1 MNKNMSDNIDLII
14 KNGSCYIEGKLKKTD
29 IGISGSKIKKIGKIE
44 LNSSKVYDATDK
56 LILPGIIDTQVHFR
70 EPGSTDAEDLESG
83 SRAAVLGGVTS
94 LFEMPN
100 TNPPTATLEEFEK
113 KLRAAKDRMHSN
125 YAFYFGATPN
135 NTNQLAHLKNV
146 EGCCGVKL
154 FAGSST
160 GNLLVDK
167 EADIEKVI
175 SSSDRIV
182 SIHSEDEDII
192 KLRKKFIKKGDVHS
206 HPEWRNVE
214 CAMSSTRRVVKIAER
229 YNKRIHV
236 LHVTTKEEV
245 DFLAMHK
252 KNVTFETTP
261 QHLTLYAPDCYDK
274 LGTYAQM
281 NPPLRSKE
289 HYDRLWLA
297 IKNNIVDVLGS
308 DHAPHLKANKEKE
321 YPSSPSG
328 MPGVQT
334 IFPVMIDHVNNGKLT
349 LNQLINLMCENPC
362 RIFGI
367 KNKGFITEGFDADI
381 TIVDMNKEVVL
392 KDEMIA
398 SKCGW
403 TPFNNY
409 KVKGFPVGA
418 IVNGNLVMSEG
429 KILMKSKGK
438 PLKF

>member
-1 MNKNMSDNIDLII
+1 MSDNFSLII
-14 KNGSCYIEGKLKKTD
+14 KNGSCYIDGKLTKTD
-29 IGISGSKIKKIGKIE
+29 IGLSGGKIKKIGKIE

-56 LILPGIIDTQVHFR
+56 VVLPGIIDTQVHFR

-100 TNPPTATLEEFEK
+100 TNPPTANLIEFDK
-113 KLRAAKDRMHSN
+113 KLKAAKNRMHSN
-125 YAFYFGATPN
+125 YAFYFGATPD
-135 NTNQLAHLKNV
+135 NTDQLADLKNV

-175 SSSDRIV
+175 SSSNRIV

-229 YNKRIHV
+229 YNKKIHV
-236 LHVTTKEEV
+236 LHVTTKDEV

-281 NPPLRSKE
+281 NPPLRTKE
-289 HYDRLWLA
+289 HYDRLWVA

-308 DHAPHLKANKEKE
+308 DHAPHLKVNKDKV
-321 YPSSPSG
+321 YPDTPSG

-334 IFPVMIDHVNNGKLT
+334 IFPVMLDHVNNGKLS
-349 LNQLINLMCENPC
+349 LKQLINLMCENPC

-367 KNKGFITEGFDADI
+367 KNKGYIKEGFDADL
-381 TIVDMNKEVVL
+381 TIADMNKEVVI

-409 KVKGFPVGA
+409 KVKGFPVGT
-418 IVNGNLVMSEG
+418 IVNGNLVMSDG
-429 KILMKSKGK
+429 KVVLESKGQ

>member
-1 MNKNMSDNIDLII
+1 MSDKFSLII
-14 KNGSCYIEGKLKKTD
+14 KNGSCYIDGKLTKTD
-29 IGISGSKIKKIGKIE
+29 IGLSGNKIQKIGKIE

-56 LILPGIIDTQVHFR
+56 VVLPGIIDTQVHFR

-100 TNPPTATLEEFEK
+100 TNPPTSNLVEFDK
-113 KLRAAKDRMHSN
+113 KLQAAKNRMHSN
-125 YAFYFGATPN
+125 YAFYFGATPD
-135 NTNQLAHLKNV
+135 NTDQLARLKDV

-175 SSSDRIV
+175 SSSDRVV

-192 KLRKKFIKKGDVHS
+192 KLRKKFIRKGDVHS

-229 YNKRIHV
+229 YNKKIHV
-236 LHVTTKEEV
+236 LHVTTKDEV

-281 NPPLRSKE
+281 NPPLRTKE
-289 HYDRLWLA
+289 HYDRLWVA

-308 DHAPHLKANKEKE
+308 DHAPHSKENKNKE
-321 YPSSPSG
+321 YPNTPSG

-334 IFPVMIDHVNNGKLT
+334 IFPVMLDHVNNGKLT
-349 LNQLINLMCENPC
+349 LQQLINLMCENPC
-362 RIFGI
+362 KIFGI
-367 KNKGFITEGFDADI
+367 KNKGYIKEGFDADLTI
-381 TIVDMNKEVVL
+381 TDMNKEVTI
-392 KDEMIA
+392 KNEMIA

-403 TPFNNY
+403 TPFNNH
-409 KVKGFPVGA
+409 KVKGFPVGT
-418 IVNGNLVMSEG
+418 IVNGHLVMSDG
-429 KILMKSKGK
+429 KVILESKGT

>member
-1 MNKNMSDNIDLII
+1 MSDNFSLII
-14 KNGSCYIEGKLKKTD
+14 KNGACYIDGKLTKTD
-29 IGISGSKIKKIGKIE
+29 VGLSGNKIKKIGKIE

-56 LILPGIIDTQVHFR
+56 VVLPGIIDTQVHFR

-83 SRAAVLGGVTS
+83 SRAAVLGGVTA

-100 TNPPTATLEEFEK
+100 TNPPTSNLVEFDK
-113 KLRAAKDRMHSN
+113 KLQAAKNRMHSN

-135 NTNQLAHLKNV
+135 NTDQLAQLKDV

-206 HPEWRNVE
+206 HAEWRNVE
-214 CAMSSTRRVVKIAER
+214 VAMSSTRRVVKIAER
-229 YNKRIHV
+229 YNKKIHV
-236 LHVTTKEEV
+236 LHVTTRDEV

-261 QHLTLYAPDCYDK
+261 QHLTMYAPDCYDK

-281 NPPLRSKE
+281 NPPLRTKE
-289 HYDRLWLA
+289 HYDRLWVA

-308 DHAPHLKANKEKE
+308 DHAPHLKENKDKE
-321 YPSSPSG
+321 YPNTPSG

-334 IFPVMIDHVNNGKLT
+334 IFPVMLDHVNNGKLS
-349 LNQLINLMCENPC
+349 LQQLINLMCENPC
-362 RIFGI
+362 KIFGI
-367 KNKGFITEGFDADI
+367 KNKGYIKEGFDADL
-381 TIVDMNKEVVL
+381 TIADMNKEVTI
-392 KDEMIA
+392 KNEMIA

-409 KVKGFPVGA
+409 KVKGFPVGT
-418 IVNGNLVMSEG
+418 IVNGHLVMSDG
-429 KILMKSKGK
+429 KVVVESKGT

>member
-1 MNKNMSDNIDLII
+1 MSDNYTLII
-14 KNGSCYIEGKLKKTD
+14 KNGSCYIDGKLVKTD
-29 IGISGSKIKKIGKIE
+29 IALTDNKIKKIGKVE
-44 LNSSKVYDATDK
+44 LNSSKVLNAKDK
-56 LILPGIIDTQVHFR
+56 LVLPGVIDTQVHFR

-100 TNPPTATLEEFEK
+100 TNPPTSNLIEFEK
-113 KLRAAKDRMHSN
+113 KLQLAKNRMHSN
-125 YAFYFGATPN
+125 YAFYFGATPDN
-135 NTNQLAHLKNV
+135 VDQLSKLKDLK
-146 EGCCGVKL
+146 GCCGVKL

-160 GNLLVDK
+160 GKLLVDK
-167 EADIEKVI
+167 ETDIEKVI
-175 SSSDRIV
+175 SMSDRIV
-182 SIHSEDEDII
+182 SIHSEDEEILN
-192 KLRKKFIKKGDVHS
+192 LRKRFIKKGNVHS
-206 HPEWRNVE
+206 HLEWRNTE
-214 CAMSSTRRVVKIAER
+214 CAISSTRRVVKIAER
-229 YNKRIHV
+229 FNKRIHV

-281 NPPLRSKE
+281 NPPIRTKD
-289 HYDRLWLA
+289 HYDRLWIA
-297 IKNNIVDVLGS
+297 IKNNIVDVIGS
-308 DHAPHLKANKEKE
+308 DHAPHLKKEKDKE
-321 YPSSPSG
+321 YPNSPSG

-334 IFPVMIDHVNNGKLT
+334 IFPVMLDHVNNKKLS
-349 LNQLINLMCENPC
+349 LEQLIKLMCENPC
-362 RIFGI
+362 KIFGI
-367 KNKGFITEGFDADI
+367 KNKGYIKEGYDADL
-381 TIVDMNKEVVL
+381 TIVDMNKDQVI

-409 KVKGFPVGA
+409 KVKGFPVGT

-429 KILMKSKGK
+429 KIISKAQGR
-438 PLKF
+438 PLEF

>member
-1 MNKNMSDNIDLII
+1 MSDNFSLII
-14 KNGSCYIEGKLKKTD
+14 KNGSCYIDGKLTQTD
-29 IGISGSKIKKIGKIE
+29 IGLSGNKIKKIGKIE

-56 LILPGIIDTQVHFR
+56 VVLPGIIDTQTHFR
-70 EPGSTDAEDLESG
+70 EPGSTDVEDLESG

-100 TNPPTATLEEFEK
+100 TNPPTSNLVEFDK
-113 KLRAAKDRMHSN
+113 KLQLAKNRMHSN
-125 YAFYFGATPN
+125 YAFYFGATPDN
-135 NTNQLAHLKNV
+135 IEQLSKLKDV

-160 GNLLVDK
+160 GKLLVDK

-175 SSSDRIV
+175 SNSDKVV
-182 SIHSEDEDII
+182 SIHSEDEEILN
-192 KLRKKFIKKGDVHS
+192 LRKKFIKEGDVHS
-206 HPEWRNVE
+206 HPEWRNTE
-214 CAMSSTRRVVKIAER
+214 CAISSTRRVVKIAER
-229 YNKRIHV
+229 YNKKIHV

-252 KNVTFETTP
+252 KNVTFEITP

-281 NPPLRSKE
+281 NPPLRTKD
-289 HYDRLWLA
+289 HYDRLWVA

-308 DHAPHLKANKEKE
+308 DHAPHSKENKNKN
-321 YPSSPSG
+321 YPNTPSG

-334 IFPVMIDHVNNGKLT
+334 IFPVMLDHVNNGKLT
-349 LNQLINLMCENPC
+349 LEQLIKFMCENPC
-362 RIFGI
+362 KIFGI
-367 KNKGFITEGFDADI
+367 KNKGYLKEGYDADL
-381 TIVDMNKEVVL
+381 TIADMNKEVTI

-403 TPFNNY
+403 TPFNNH
-409 KVKGFPVGA
+409 KVKGFPVGT
-418 IVNGNLVMSEG
+418 IVNGILVMSEG
-429 KILMKSKGK
+429 KVIEESKGT

>member
-1 MNKNMSDNIDLII
+1 MSDNFSLII
-14 KNGSCYIEGKLKKTD
+14 KNGSCYIDGKLTKTD
-29 IGISGSKIKKIGKIE
+29 IGLSGNKIKKIGKIE

-56 LILPGIIDTQVHFR
+56 VVLPGIIDTQVHFR

-83 SRAAVLGGVTS
+83 SRAAVLGGVTA

-100 TNPPTATLEEFEK
+100 TNPPTSNLVEFDK
-113 KLRAAKDRMHSN
+113 KLQAAKNRMHSN
-125 YAFYFGATPN
+125 YAFYFGATPD
-135 NTNQLAHLKNV
+135 NTNQLAQLKDV

-206 HPEWRNVE
+206 HAEWRNVE
-214 CAMSSTRRVVKIAER
+214 VAMSSTRRVVKIAER
-229 YNKRIHV
+229 YNKKIHV
-236 LHVTTKEEV
+236 LHVTTKDEV

-281 NPPLRSKE
+281 NPPLRTKE
-289 HYDRLWLA
+289 HYDRLWVA

-308 DHAPHLKANKEKE
+308 DHAPHLKENKDKE
-321 YPSSPSG
+321 YPNTPSG

-334 IFPVMIDHVNNGKLT
+334 IFPVMLDHVNNGKLT
-349 LNQLINLMCENPC
+349 LKQLINLMCENPC

-367 KNKGFITEGFDADI
+367 KNKGYIKEGFDADL
-381 TIVDMNKEVVL
+381 TIADMNKEVTI
-392 KDEMIA
+392 KNEMIA

-409 KVKGFPVGA
+409 KVKGFPVGT
-418 IVNGNLVMSEG
+418 IINGQLVMSEG
-429 KILMKSKGK
+429 KVIMESKGT

>member
-1 MNKNMSDNIDLII
+1 MSDNNSLII
-14 KNGSCYIEGKLKKTD
+14 KNGTCYIDGKLVNTD
-29 IGISGSKIKKIGKIE
+29 ITVSGGKIKSIGKAD
-44 LNSSKVYDATDK
+44 LNNHKVYDAENK
-56 LILPGIIDTQVHFR
+56 IVLPGIIDTQVHFR

-100 TNPPTATLEEFEK
+100 TNPPTANLVEFEK
-113 KLRAAKDRMHSN
+113 KLKAAKNRMHSN
-125 YAFYFGATPN
+125 YAFYFGATPS
-135 NTNQLAHLKNV
+135 NTDQLSQLKNV

-175 SSSDRIV
+175 SSSDRVV

-192 KLRKKFIKKGDVHS
+192 KLRKKFIRKGDVHS
-206 HPEWRNVE
+206 HHEWRNVE

-229 YNKRIHV
+229 YNKKIHV
-236 LHVTTKEEV
+236 LHVTTKDEV

-281 NPPLRSKE
+281 NPPLRGKE
-289 HYDRLWLA
+289 HYDRLWTA

-308 DHAPHLKANKEKE
+308 DHAPHLKANKDKE
-321 YPSSPSG
+321 YPDSPSG

-367 KNKGFITEGFDADI
+367 KNKGFIKEGFDADL
-381 TIVDMNKEVVL
+381 TIVDMKKEVII

-409 KVKGFPVGA
+409 KVKGFPVGT
-418 IVNGNLVMSEG
+418 IVNGILVMSDG
-429 KILMKSKGK
+429 KILVESKGK
-438 PLKF
+438 PLSF

>member
-1 MNKNMSDNIDLII
+1 MSVNFSLII
-14 KNGSCYIEGKLKKTD
+14 KNGSCYINNKLVKTD
-29 IGISGSKIKKIGKIE
+29 IGLSGNKIKKIGKIE
-44 LNSSKVYDATDK
+44 LNSSRVFDATDK
-56 LILPGIIDTQVHFR
+56 IVLPGIIDTQTHFR
-70 EPGSTDAEDLESG
+70 EPGSTDVEDLESG

-100 TNPPTATLEEFEK
+100 TNPPTSNLEEFNK
-113 KLRAAKDRMHSN
+113 KLKLAKNRMHSN
-125 YAFYFGATPN
+125 YAFYFGATPE
-135 NTNQLAHLKNV
+135 NTDQLSKLKDV

-160 GNLLVDK
+160 GKLLVDK

-182 SIHSEDEDII
+182 SIHSEDEEIL

-206 HPEWRNVE
+206 HPEWRNTE

-229 YNKRIHV
+229 YNKKIHV

-281 NPPLRSKE
+281 NPPLRTKE
-289 HYDRLWLA
+289 HYDRLWVA

-308 DHAPHLKANKEKE
+308 DHAPHSKENKDKE
-321 YPSSPSG
+321 YPNTPSG

-334 IFPVMIDHVNNGKLT
+334 IFPVMLNHVNNDKLT
-349 LNQLINLMCENPC
+349 LEQLIKLMCENPC

-367 KNKGFITEGFDADI
+367 KNKGYIKEGYDADL
-381 TIVDMNKEVVL
+381 TIADMNKEVVI
-392 KDEMIA
+392 KNEMIA

-409 KVKGFPVGA
+409 KVKGFPVGT
-418 IVNGNLVMSEG
+418 IVNGNLVMSDG
-429 KILMKSKGK
+429 KLIEKSKGT

>member
-1 MNKNMSDNIDLII
+1 MSDNFSLII
-14 KNGSCYIEGKLKKTD
+14 KNGSCYIDGKLTKTD
-29 IGISGSKIKKIGKIE
+29 IGLSGGKIKKIGKIE

-56 LILPGIIDTQVHFR
+56 VVLPGIIDTQVHFR

-100 TNPPTATLEEFEK
+100 TNPPTANLVEFDK
-113 KLRAAKDRMHSN
+113 KLKAAKNRMHSN
-125 YAFYFGATPN
+125 YAFYFGATPD
-135 NTNQLAHLKNV
+135 NTDQLADLKNV

-175 SSSDRIV
+175 SSSNRIV

-229 YNKRIHV
+229 HNKKIHV
-236 LHVTTKEEV
+236 LHVTTKDEV

-281 NPPLRSKE
+281 NPPLRTKE
-289 HYDRLWLA
+289 HYDRLWVA

-308 DHAPHLKANKEKE
+308 DHAPHLKINKDKI
-321 YPSSPSG
+321 YPETPSG

-334 IFPVMIDHVNNGKLT
+334 IFPVMLDHVNNGKLS
-349 LNQLINLMCENPC
+349 LEQLMNLMCENPC

-367 KNKGFITEGFDADI
+367 KNKGYIKEGFDADL
-381 TIVDMNKEVVL
+381 TIADMSKEVVI

-409 KVKGFPVGA
+409 KVKGFPVGT
-418 IVNGNLVMSEG
+418 IVNGDLVMSDG
-429 KILMKSKGK
+429 KVILESKGQ

>member
-1 MNKNMSDNIDLII
+1 MSDNFSLII
-14 KNGSCYIEGKLKKTD
+14 KNGNCYIDGKLVKVD
-29 IGISGSKIKKIGKIE
+29 LALFGNKIKKIGNIE
-44 LNSSKVYDATDK
+44 LNSAKVFDATNK
-56 LILPGIIDTQVHFR
+56 VVLPGIIDTQTHFR
-70 EPGSTDAEDLESG
+70 EPGSTDVEDLESG

-100 TNPPTATLEEFEK
+100 TNPPTSNLIEFDK
-113 KLRAAKDRMHSN
+113 KLQLAKGRMHSN
-125 YAFYFGATPN
+125 YAFYFGATPEN
-135 NTNQLAHLKNV
+135 IDQLSKLKNV

-160 GNLLVDK
+160 GKLLVDK

-175 SSSDRIV
+175 SNSDRIV
-182 SIHSEDEDII
+182 SIHSEDEEI
-192 KLRKKFIKKGDVHS
+192 LRMRVKFKKKGNVHS

-229 YNKRIHV
+229 HNKKIHV

-281 NPPLRSKE
+281 NPPIRSKE
-289 HYDRLWLA
+289 HYDRLWVA

-308 DHAPHLKANKEKE
+308 DHAPHSKENKDKE
-321 YPSSPSG
+321 YPNTPSG

-334 IFPVMIDHVNNGKLT
+334 IFPIMLNHVNNGKLT
-349 LNQLINLMCENPC
+349 LEQLIKLMCENPC

-367 KNKGFITEGFDADI
+367 KDKGYIKEGFDADL
-381 TIVDMNKEVVL
+381 TIVDMDKEQII
-392 KDEMIA
+392 KNEMMA

-403 TPFNNY
+403 TPFDNY
-409 KVKGFPVGA
+409 KVKGFPIGT
-418 IVNGNLVMSEG
+418 IINGNIVMFEG
-429 KILMKSKGK
+429 KIISKARGE

>member
-1 MNKNMSDNIDLII
+1 MSDNFSLII
-14 KNGSCYIEGKLKKTD
+14 KNGSCYIDGKLTKTD
-29 IGISGSKIKKIGKIE
+29 IGLSENKIKKIGKIE

-56 LILPGIIDTQVHFR
+56 VVLPGIIDTQVHFR
-70 EPGSTDAEDLESG
+70 EPGSTDSEDLESG
-83 SRAAVLGGVTS
+83 SRAAVLGGVTA

-100 TNPPTATLEEFEK
+100 TNPPTSNLVEFDK
-113 KLRAAKDRMHSN
+113 KLQAAKNRMHSN
-125 YAFYFGATPN
+125 YAFYFGATPD
-135 NTNQLAHLKNV
+135 NTNQLAKLKDV

-206 HPEWRNVE
+206 HAEWRNVE
-214 CAMSSTRRVVKIAER
+214 VAMSSTRRVVKIAER
-229 YNKRIHV
+229 YNKKIHV
-236 LHVTTKEEV
+236 LHVTTREEV

-261 QHLTLYAPDCYDK
+261 QHLTMYAPDCYDK

-281 NPPLRSKE
+281 NPPLRTKE
-289 HYDRLWLA
+289 HYDRLWVA

-308 DHAPHLKANKEKE
+308 DHAPHLKENKDKE
-321 YPSSPSG
+321 YPNSPSG

-334 IFPVMIDHVNNGKLT
+334 IFPVMLDHVNNGKLT
-349 LNQLINLMCENPC
+349 LKQLINLMCENPC
-362 RIFGI
+362 KIFGI
-367 KNKGFITEGFDADI
+367 KNKGYLKEGYDADL
-381 TIVDMNKEVVL
+381 TIADMNKEVVI
-392 KDEMIA
+392 KNEMIA

-409 KVKGFPVGA
+409 KVKGFPVST
-418 IVNGNLVMSEG
+418 IVNGHLVMSDG
-429 KILMKSKGK
+429 KVVMESKGT

>member
-1 MNKNMSDNIDLII
+1 MSDNFSLII
-14 KNGSCYIEGKLKKTD
+14 KNGSCYIDGKLTQTD
-29 IGISGSKIKKIGKIE
+29 IGLSGDKIKKIGKIE

-56 LILPGIIDTQVHFR
+56 VVLPGIIDTQTHFR
-70 EPGSTDAEDLESG
+70 EPGSTDVEDLESG

-100 TNPPTATLEEFEK
+100 TNPPTSNLVEFDK
-113 KLRAAKDRMHSN
+113 KLQLAKNRMHSN
-125 YAFYFGATPN
+125 YAFYFGATPDN
-135 NTNQLAHLKNV
+135 IEQLSKLKDV

-160 GNLLVDK
+160 GKLLVDK

-175 SSSDRIV
+175 SSSDRVV
-182 SIHSEDEDII
+182 SIHSEDEEILN
-192 KLRKKFIKKGDVHS
+192 LRKKFIKEGDVHS
-206 HPEWRNVE
+206 HPEWRNTE
-214 CAMSSTRRVVKIAER
+214 CAISSTRRVVKIAER
-229 YNKRIHV
+229 YNKKIHV

-252 KNVTFETTP
+252 KNVTFEITP

-281 NPPLRSKE
+281 NPPLRTKE
-289 HYDRLWLA
+289 HYDRLWVA

-308 DHAPHLKANKEKE
+308 DHAPHSKENKNKN
-321 YPSSPSG
+321 YPNTPSG

-334 IFPVMIDHVNNGKLT
+334 IFPIMLDHVNNGKLT
-349 LNQLINLMCENPC
+349 LEQLIKLMCENPC
-362 RIFGI
+362 KIFGI
-367 KNKGFITEGFDADI
+367 KNKGYLKEGYDADL
-381 TIVDMNKEVVL
+381 TIADMDKEVTI

-403 TPFNNY
+403 TPFNNH
-409 KVKGFPVGA
+409 KVKGFPVGT
-418 IVNGNLVMSEG
+418 IVNGNLVMSDG
-429 KILMKSKGK
+429 KVIAESKGI

>member
-1 MNKNMSDNIDLII
+1 MSDNFSLII
-14 KNGSCYIEGKLKKTD
+14 KNGSCYIDGKLTKTD
-29 IGISGSKIKKIGKIE
+29 IGLSGGKIKKIGKIE

-56 LILPGIIDTQVHFR
+56 VVLPGIIDTQVHFR

-100 TNPPTATLEEFEK
+100 TNPPTANLIEFDK
-113 KLRAAKDRMHSN
+113 KLKAAKNRMHSN
-125 YAFYFGATPN
+125 YAFYFGATPD
-135 NTNQLAHLKNV
+135 NTDQLADLKNV

-175 SSSDRIV
+175 SSSNRIV

-192 KLRKKFIKKGDVHS
+192 NLRKKFIKKGDVHS

-229 YNKRIHV
+229 YNKKIHV

-281 NPPLRSKE
+281 NPPLRTKE
-289 HYDRLWLA
+289 HYDRLWVA

-308 DHAPHLKANKEKE
+308 DHAPHLKINKDKI
-321 YPSSPSG
+321 YPDTPSG

-334 IFPVMIDHVNNGKLT
+334 IFPVMLDHVNSGKLS
-349 LNQLINLMCENPC
+349 LEQLINLMCENPC

-367 KNKGFITEGFDADI
+367 KNKGYIKEGFDADL
-381 TIVDMNKEVVL
+381 TIADMNKEVVI

-409 KVKGFPVGA
+409 KVTGFPVGT
-418 IVNGNLVMSEG
+418 IVNGNLVMSDG
-429 KILMKSKGK
+429 KVVLESKGQ